1 MALNTTK
8 LHGRKEVFR
17 ILREWKQYG
26 LEDVYLDKSNSVIH
40 GRVGEANFLRLRPVE
55 FIAEFYTVLE
65 HKREA
70 NLSVV
75 RFRQVRGAASSLGK
89 VVDSLGVVMGQRGL
103 LVQDPGKAKKM
114 ASVFDDFAD

>member
-1 MALNTTK
+1 M
-8 LHGRKEVFR
+8 
-17 ILREWKQYG
+17 
-26 LEDVYLDKSNSVIH
+26 
-40 GRVGEANFLRLRPVE
+40 
-55 FIAEFYTVLE
+55 LE

-89 VVDSLGVVMGQRGL
+89 VVDSLGVAMGQREL